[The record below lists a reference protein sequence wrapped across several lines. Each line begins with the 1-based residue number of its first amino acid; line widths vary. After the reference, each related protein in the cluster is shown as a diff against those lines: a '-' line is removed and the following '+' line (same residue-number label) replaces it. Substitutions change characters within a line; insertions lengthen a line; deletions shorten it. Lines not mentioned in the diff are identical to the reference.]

1 MPRRNAK
8 RTISEIRRN
17 ALKSGYRSGLEVTL
31 AQQIEEAGL
40 TVLYE
45 TEKISFVWPQRAA
58 TYCPDFKLPSK
69 DGGSF
74 YVEGKGIW
82 SVDDRHKHL
91 LIKDQCPDVEV
102 RFVFS
107 NANARLYKG
116 SPTTYAQWCEEHGF
130 QNAHKTIPD
139 EWLIGEND
147 YDKPKPED
155 PGPSQEDRID
165 QLGRSE

>member
-40 TVLYE
+40 PVEYE
-45 TEKISFVWPQRAA
+45 TEKIAFVWPQRSA
-58 TYCPDFKLPSK
+58 TYTPDFKLPSK
-69 DGGSF
+69 DGGF
-74 YVEGKGIW
+74 FFVEGKGIW

-130 QNAHKTIPD
+130 QYAHKTIPD
-139 EWLIGEND
+139 TWLKGEND
-147 YDKPKPED
+147 NEPEQED
-155 PGPSQEDRID
+155 PGPPAEGGID
-165 QLGRSE
+165 QLGGSE